1 MFYSKRAQTITK
13 RANRRYAILHVLA
26 YLLNHSQRMPYIDNQ
41 NSTLS
46 TTLTFNAF
54 SILTMMLDML
64 KHRMKLLLT
73 FVRKS
78 QHLKQQPSQSL
89 SPCIS
94 HAQRFELKGLG

>member
-73 FVRKS
+73 FVR
-78 QHLKQQPSQSL
+78 LKKPTPKTTTISL

>member
-46 TTLTFNAF
+46 TTLTFKAF
-54 SILTMMLDML
+54 SILTMMLDMS

-78 QHLKQQPSQSL
+78 QHLKQQPSPCPLASL
-89 SPCIS
+89 TPNVLS
-94 HAQRFELKGLG
+94 